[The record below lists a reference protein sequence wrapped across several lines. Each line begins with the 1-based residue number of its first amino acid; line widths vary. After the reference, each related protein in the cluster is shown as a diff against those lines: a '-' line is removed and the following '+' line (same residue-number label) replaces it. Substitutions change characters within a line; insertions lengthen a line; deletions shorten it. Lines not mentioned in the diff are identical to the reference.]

1 MDCLAFYSVLNK
13 KKSSTSETQIQ
24 MAPDENRVPCILF
37 GTSTPMA
44 VPPDPLNEYAV
55 FHPVCNDMIYCI
67 YLEHGDFV
75 GCHYIVSEEK

>member
-1 MDCLAFYSVLNK
+1 MDYLAFYSVLNK
-13 KKSSTSETQIQ
+13 KKPSTPETQAQ

-55 FHPVCNDMIYCI
+55 FHPVCNDII
-67 YLEHGDFV
+67 NV
-75 GCHYIVSEEK
+75 IEEK